1 MKITSA
7 SHTVPDSVFATKKG
21 AGAESEILFKANN
34 IEKSFGNA
42 QVLKGISLTASR
54 GDVIT
59 LIGSSGSGKST
70 FLRCLNLLEQ
80 PDGGELEVHG
90 RPVHFKMTRH
100 GRIPED
106 DKHVQWMRSRVAM
119 VFQNFNLWAHM
130 TLLENIVEAPIHVL
144 GMSKSKA
151 HEQARS
157 LLKRV
162 GLANHSEHYPSQL
175 SGGQQQRGA
184 IARALA
190 MNPDVM
196 LFDEPTSALDPEL
209 VGDVL
214 NVIRGLK
221 EEGRTMILVTH
232 EMQFAQNVS
241 TKIMYLNQGKVE
253 ETGTPHQIFE
263 KPTSVRLRQ
272 FLSTC

>member
-1 MKITSA
+1 MTTPLPS
-7 SHTVPDSVFATKKG
+7 DSRPAAANQEPTEVLLRAKG
-21 AGAESEILFKANN
+21 
-34 IEKSFGNA
+34 IEKCFGDT
-42 QVLKGISLTASR
+42 QVLKGISLTARR

-90 RPVHFKMTRH
+90 QPIHFTTTRH
-100 GRIPED
+100 GRAPED
-106 DKHVQWMRSRVAM
+106 EKRVQWMRSRVAM
-119 VFQNFNLWAHM
+119 VFQNFNLWSHM
-130 TLLENIVEAPIHVL
+130 TLLENIIEAPIHVL
-144 GMSKSKA
+144 RTPKA
-151 HEQARS
+151 EAIDQARR
-157 LLKRV
+157 LLSKV
-162 GLANHSEHYPSQL
+162 GLEDRANHYPSQL

-214 NVIRGLK
+214 AVMHQLA

-232 EMQFAQNVS
+232 EMDFARDVS
-241 TKIMYLNQGKVE
+241 TQIMYLNQGEVE
-253 ETGTPHQIFE
+253 ESGP
-263 KPTSVRLRQ
+263 PGRVLCDPRSDRLRQ
-272 FLSTC
+272 FLSTR